1 MILRVIV
8 DSSLVV
14 GQFVQW
20 SESDNKFILCTD
32 INQMSGVIDMPPEQ
46 IGDDWVA
53 MIRQTGDA
61 SAIAGQDLPA
71 QGGALAV
78 DQNGYAVVGTD
89 YTHGIIQARSFDEG
103 AKVAGDLV
111 AVWLR

>member
-1 MILRVIV
+1 MILRVVV
-8 DSSLVV
+8 DSSLTV

-20 SESDNKFILCTD
+20 NESDNKFVLCTD
-32 INQMSGVIDMPPEQ
+32 INNMVGVIDMPPEQ
-46 IGDDWVA
+46 IGDYWVA

-78 DQNGYAVVGTD
+78 DQNGHAVICTD

-103 AKVAGDLV
+103 EKLIGDLI